1 VIRFIGSRVLS
12 SLATVFGASI
22 VAFVVLRLLPGDPV
36 RLIVGRLA
44 SQQAANTMRQV
55 LGLDQPVPVQYAH
68 YLSSFFRGDW
78 GFSYTVGEP
87 VTTLIVSRLPASA
100 ELGLAAFLL
109 AFGGA
114 VVLAPLSIRLGW
126 VDAVVR
132 GLSFLGLGVPA
143 FWLAL
148 LLLIV
153 FSQQY
158 HLFPGPEGRLSPET
172 SAPPALTGFY
182 TVDALVSGSFATLAD
197 TIRHL
202 ILPAVCLAFAP
213 FAFLVRL
220 LRSNLREV
228 SREPFMTVVR
238 SKGVSRWATL
248 VRHALP
254 NAFLPTLTAA
264 GLVLAELLV
273 GSVLIET
280 VFDWPGVGALVVQSI
295 ERKDYVVVQAVIL
308 LSAVAY
314 VVINLVVDVSYGI
327 IDPRVR
333 LGSSLK

>member
-1 VIRFIGSRVLS
+1 MIRFVASRVLS
-12 SLATVFGASI
+12 SVATVFGASI

-44 SQQAANTMRQV
+44 SQQSVDSMRQA
-55 LGLDQPVPVQYAH
+55 LGLNQPVPIQYLD

-87 VTTLIVSRLPASA
+87 VTTLIVTRLPASI
-100 ELGLAAFLL
+100 ELGVAAFFL
-109 AFGGA
+109 AFGCA
-114 VVLAPLSIRLGW
+114 VVLAPLSMRRGGI
-126 VDAVVR
+126 DAVVR
-132 GLSFLGLGVPA
+132 GLSFLGLGVPV

-148 LLLIV
+148 ILLIV

-158 HLFPGPEGRLSPET
+158 HLLPGPEGRLSSET
-172 SAPPALTGFY
+172 SPPPTLTGFY
-182 TVDALVSGSFATLAD
+182 TVDALAAGRIETLGDA
-197 TIRHL
+197 IQHL
-202 ILPAVCLAFAP
+202 VLPAVCLAFAP

-220 LRSNLREV
+220 LRSNLLEV
-228 SREPFMTVVR
+228 SREPFMLVVR
-238 SKGVSRWATL
+238 SKGVSRWAAL

-264 GLVLAELLV
+264 GLILAELLV

-295 ERKDYVVVQAVIL
+295 ERKDYVVVQAFIL
-308 LSAVAY
+308 MSAMAY
-314 VVINLVVDVSYGI
+314 VVINLIVDIAYGI

-333 LGSSLK
+333 LGSSLN